1 MKDKFLTETTI
12 KPKGEERMSKT
23 FLMLAAAGAFALCGC
38 TTTECRETA
47 SAGKPAHPCTMEKG
61 GAGHQCLKGKECRH
75 DGKDGH
81 QCKMGG
87 KDKAG
92 HQCKMD
98 GKDKAG
104 HQCKMDG
111 KDAKGQAGHQCK
123 MDGKDK
129 AGHQHKM
136 NKEAAAP
143 AAPAAK

>member
-1 MKDKFLTETTI
+1 MN
-12 KPKGEERMSKT
+12 KT

-38 TTTECRETA
+38 TTTECGETA

-92 HQCKMD
+92 HQCKM
-98 GKDKAG
+98 G
-104 HQCKMDG
+104 G

-129 AGHQHKM
+129 AGHQCKM

>member
-61 GAGHQCLKGKECRH
+61 GAEHQCTNGKECRH

-81 QCKMGG
+81 QCMMKG
-87 KDKAG
+87 KDTQGQAG
-92 HQCKMD
+92 HQCKMN
-98 GKDKAG
+98 
-104 HQCKMDG
+104 G

-123 MDGKDK
+123 MNGKDAK
-129 AGHQHKM
+129 GQAGHQCKM
-136 NKEAAAP
+136 NKDAAAP
-143 AAPAAK
+143 ADPATK